1 MLNLWSRINRI
12 QSSEYSLLFNI
23 SPKSESEAKSN
34 DQRSGP
40 EQFHIVRG
48 IHSVPGFLY
57 YTAQRRKALHDVTP
71 NYAGG
76 VVAHSKGVITTLAKM
91 FQLDSD
97 SEMTPLLNQLSRGG
111 SGIPR
116 AVW

>member
-1 MLNLWSRINRI
+1 
-12 QSSEYSLLFNI
+12 LLFNI

-34 DQRSGP
+34 DQRIGP

-57 YTAQRRKALHDVTP
+57 YTAPRRKELHDVTP

-76 VVAHSKGVITTLAKM
+76 VVAHSKGAITTLQLAKM

-97 SEMTPLLNQLSRGG
+97 SEMTPHLLPEGSSRGG

-116 AVW
+116 AVR